1 MERKIIYSD
10 PSFEEI
16 TKNEIEQA
24 QAAMQH
30 VVDVWHSLKLP
41 ALTTKSELYD
51 LLSNTDLVINE
62 ARAAKTRTTSDVN
75 IPVPSQLPVDFG
87 ALYRAVS
94 AANGQPY
101 CERQYSL
108 FNLKGKKVTIE
119 QEQAD
124 TYINARTLYADTEEQ
139 EDFYNDYESFLR
151 FFNRVNELQGG
162 SLLASLRHREAWN
175 RLMVMPPEGYNS
187 YPGQMR
193 TELLRELLPMV

>member
-16 TKNEIEQA
+16 TKNEIDQA

-30 VVDVWHSLKLP
+30 IVDVWQSLKLP

-51 LLSNTDLVINE
+51 LLSNTDLMVNE
-62 ARAAKTRTTSDVN
+62 ARAAISRTTNDVN
-75 IPVPSQLPVDFG
+75 IPVPAQLPVDFG

-108 FNLKGKKVTIE
+108 FELKKNKVIVNE
-119 QEQAD
+119 DQANI
-124 TYINARTLYADTEEQ
+124 YVHARTLYADSEEQ
-139 EDFYNDYESFLR
+139 EQFYNDYESFLR

-193 TELLRELLPMV
+193 TELLRELLPMI

>member
-1 MERKIIYSD
+1 MEKKVIFSD
-10 PSFEEI
+10 PNFEQI

-24 QAAMQH
+24 REAMQV
-30 VVDVWHSLKLP
+30 VVDVWHSLRLP
-41 ALTTKSELYD
+41 QLTTKSELYD
-51 LLSNTDLVINE
+51 ILNSTDLMVNE
-62 ARAAKTRTTSDVN
+62 GKAAISRTTNDVN
-75 IPVPSQLPVDFG
+75 VSVPPQLPVDFG

-108 FNLKGKKVTIE
+108 FNLKGKKVTTE

-139 EDFYNDYESFLR
+139 EDFYNDYLAFLR

-162 SLLASLRHREAWN
+162 SLLASLRHREAWS
-175 RLMVMPPEGYNS
+175 RLAILPPEGYNS
-187 YPGQMR
+187 YAAQMR